1 MTELELF
8 RFKQLME
15 GEVYG
20 KESYLFVGDKR
31 EEEDEI
37 DFYLRIKGRSDKRG
51 RRWDVIVKS
60 VGMHLALT

>member
-1 MTELELF
+1 MTEHEFFQRMEREL
-8 RFKQLME
+8 
-15 GEVYG
+15 YG
-20 KESYLFVGDKR
+20 DESYLFAGDKK

-37 DFYLRIKGRSDKRG
+37 DFYLRIKGRSDKRV